1 MSASRTRF
9 ALTLFVVP
17 VVAACAALSPVAA
30 ADPLALPWNG
40 RYSVTTYA
48 SEKTGTSIAARQP
61 ESDFSAEYAFFT
73 DCSTGK
79 CVATVVSGP
88 APSNPTI
95 PQPQR
100 YTWDG
105 TQWVFIYNWQW
116 ECYRGE
122 ALPRQFAP
130 ARSRVLYVPVGDGS
144 LQGAWETDI
153 LGGTCAGRVIMPV
166 SARPTGR

>member
-1 MSASRTRF
+1 MPGNRTRS
-9 ALTLFVVP
+9 ALTLLASAILAV
-17 VVAACAALSPVAA
+17 CAAPAPVAA
-30 ADPLALPWNG
+30 ADPLVRPWNG
-40 RYSVTTYA
+40 RYLVTTYA

-61 ESDFSAEYAFFT
+61 EQDFSADYVFVT
-73 DCSTGK
+73 DCSAGK

-105 TQWVFIYNWQW
+105 TQWVFIYTWQW
-116 ECYRGE
+116 ECYRGDG
-122 ALPRQFAP
+122 LPRQFAP

-153 LGGTCAGRVIMPV
+153 VGGSCAGRVIMPV
-166 SARPTGR
+166 SARPVAG